1 MARMLRRIIGALG
14 RGSRAVRS
22 SRASDVPSPE
32 RADAVRPKTP
42 TGASIDQVPH
52 KEPALTRV
60 EMHRL
65 DEPVHLFGGISAMP
79 LVDMIEALLFA
90 VDQKQNP
97 CGLERYAARLYREI
111 DLETLR
117 TASLKTSLDVA
128 RIERTE
134 SLYLNFD
141 RSDLEP
147 GELAAVLATEA
158 AMNRVLSVLGR
169 LDMGMGPISQSPCEE
184 DCARLD
190 ALAWL
195 EVTGQVADI
204 MKTAGQPNRWA
215 KRGSV
220 ACKPGGEWDVRTRF
234 ADIAER
240 IKLPVRLDYT
250 YNVNAAAGEMW
261 ARFVTPPLEC
271 VPRAVFDSHA
281 GAWKELDATAR
292 QEFLCELQARMALVL
307 AASCFASGLLVERC
321 RVSVD
326 APADAETLH
335 RDAAC
340 FAFERA
346 EFMARLLHLA
356 HELDG
361 TAYMGAPCCEAL
373 SRVTEPHMAKDAHWA
388 DFEETR
394 TLPPAQDDRAFPEN
408 LRRALLADCARE
420 LEVMED
426 PQEPYMQR
434 VRDLR
439 ELAEADPASAAQGYA
454 DLIEELEATCVVR
467 ELDAKTPVESQF
479 CENYMAR
486 LLLPLT
492 IEDTSVR
499 ILPVPDA
506 LYFAQD
512 ELCDMYAATGDP
524 ETALREA
531 RKLYDMAQSSM
542 HAHSALVS
550 ALASLERFD
559 EVIEVAKHGLR
570 LIVDRSA
577 IGYLFYRV
585 AFAYWQTGEYD
596 LALAC
601 YRMVPAGEVPW
612 SVARDEMRTL
622 MAEMGREEEPT
633 FRWALDTIVR
643 NGLEAP
649 PSRAATEFITD
660 LAIQLVD
667 EGFFFL
673 ATRCVTQLRSIEP
686 SDELGVVGRSLQN

>member
-1 MARMLRRIIGALG
+1 MAGMLRRIIGALG
-14 RGSRAVRS
+14 RGSRPARS
-22 SRASDVPSPE
+22 SQVDRAASPE
-32 RADAVRPKTP
+32 RTDAAQTKAP
-42 TGASIDQVPH
+42 TDAPIDQPPQ

-65 DEPVHLFGGISAMP
+65 DKPVHLFGGISSMP
-79 LVDMIEALLFA
+79 LVDMIEALLFT
-90 VDQKQNP
+90 VEQKQSP
-97 CGLERYAARLYREI
+97 CGLECYAARLYREI
-111 DLETLR
+111 DLEALR
-117 TASLKTSLDVA
+117 AASLKTPLDVA

-220 ACKPGGEWDVRTRF
+220 ACRPGGEWDVRTRF
-234 ADIAER
+234 ADVAER

-271 VPRAVFDSHA
+271 VPRTVFDSHA
-281 GAWKELDATAR
+281 GAWRELDASER
-292 QEFLCELQARMALVL
+292 REHLCELQARMALVL
-307 AASCFASGLLVERC
+307 AAACFASGLLVERC
-321 RVSVD
+321 RVAVD
-326 APADAETLH
+326 APADAETLQ

-340 FAFERA
+340 FAFERT
-346 EFMARLLHLA
+346 EFMARLLGLA
-356 HELDG
+356 RELDG
-361 TAYMGAPCCEAL
+361 AAYSNAPCCAAL
-373 SRVTEPHMAKDAHWA
+373 SRVTEPHLAKDAHWA

-394 TLPPAQDDRAFPEN
+394 TLPPAQDDRVLPEG
-408 LRRALLADCARE
+408 LRCALLADRACE

-426 PQEPYMQR
+426 PQEPNMQR

-439 ELAEADPASAAQGYA
+439 ELAKTDPAAAAQGYA

-467 ELDAKTPVESQF
+467 ELDAKAPVESQF

-492 IEDTSVR
+492 IEDAAVR

-550 ALASLERFD
+550 ALANLERFD

-577 IGYLFYRV
+577 IGYLFYRM

-601 YRMVPAGEVPW
+601 YRMVPTGEVPW
-612 SVARDEMRTL
+612 SAARDEMRTL
-622 MAEMGREEEPT
+622 MAEIGRDEEPT
-633 FRWALDTIVR
+633 FRWALDTIVS

-673 ATRCVTQLRSIEP
+673 ATRCVAQLRTIEP

>member
-1 MARMLRRIIGALG
+1 MSGMLRRIIGALG
-14 RGSRAVRS
+14 RGSRPERS
-22 SRASDVPSPE
+22 LQVDRAASPE
-32 RADAVRPKTP
+32 RTDAAQTKAP
-42 TGASIDQVPH
+42 TDAPTDELPQ

-60 EMHRL
+60 EIHRL
-65 DEPVHLFGGISAMP
+65 DKPVHLFGGISSMP
-79 LVDMIEALLFA
+79 LVDMIEALLFT
-90 VDQKQNP
+90 VDQKQSP
-97 CGLERYAARLYREI
+97 CGLERYTARLYREI
-111 DLETLR
+111 DLEALR
-117 TASLKTSLDVA
+117 AASLKTPLDVA

-195 EVTGQVADI
+195 EATGQVADI

-220 ACKPGGEWDVRTRF
+220 ACRPGGEWDVRTRF
-234 ADIAER
+234 ADVAER

-271 VPRAVFDSHA
+271 VPRTVFDSHA
-281 GAWKELDATAR
+281 GAWRELDASER
-292 QEFLCELQARMALVL
+292 REHLCELQARMALVL
-307 AASCFASGLLVERC
+307 AAACFASGLLVERC
-321 RVSVD
+321 RVAVD
-326 APADAETLH
+326 APADAETLQ

-340 FAFERA
+340 FAFERT
-346 EFMARLLHLA
+346 EFMARLLDLA
-356 HELDG
+356 RELDG
-361 TAYMGAPCCEAL
+361 AAYAGTPCCAAL
-373 SRVTEPHMAKDAHWA
+373 SRVTEPHLAKDAHWA

-394 TLPPAQDDRAFPEN
+394 TLPPAQDDRVLPEG
-408 LRRALLADCARE
+408 LRCALLADRACE

-426 PQEPYMQR
+426 PQEPNMQR

-439 ELAEADPASAAQGYA
+439 ELAKTDPAAAAQGYA

-467 ELDAKTPVESQF
+467 ELDAKAPVESQF

-492 IEDTSVR
+492 IEDAAVR

-550 ALASLERFD
+550 ALANLERFD

-577 IGYLFYRV
+577 IGYLFYRM

-601 YRMVPAGEVPW
+601 YRMVPTGEVPW
-612 SVARDEMRTL
+612 SAARDEMRTL
-622 MAEMGREEEPT
+622 MAEIGRDEEPT
-633 FRWALDTIVR
+633 FRWALDTIVH

-673 ATRCVTQLRSIEP
+673 ATRCVAQLRTIEP

>member
-1 MARMLRRIIGALG
+1 MAGMLRRIIGALG
-14 RGSRAVRS
+14 RGSRPARS
-22 SRASDVPSPE
+22 SQVDRAASPE
-32 RADAVRPKTP
+32 CTDAAQTKAP
-42 TGASIDQVPH
+42 TDAPIDQSPQ

-65 DEPVHLFGGISAMP
+65 DKPVHLFGGISSMP
-79 LVDMIEALLFA
+79 LVDMIEALLFT
-90 VDQKQNP
+90 VDQKQSP
-97 CGLERYAARLYREI
+97 CGLERYTARLYREI
-111 DLETLR
+111 DLEALR
-117 TASLKTSLDVA
+117 AASLKTPLDVA

-220 ACKPGGEWDVRTRF
+220 ACRPGGEWDVRTRF
-234 ADIAER
+234 ADVAER

-271 VPRAVFDSHA
+271 VPRTVFDSHA
-281 GAWKELDATAR
+281 GAWRELDASER
-292 QEFLCELQARMALVL
+292 REHLCELQARMALVL
-307 AASCFASGLLVERC
+307 AAACFASGLLVERC
-321 RVSVD
+321 RVAVD
-326 APADAETLH
+326 APADAETLQ

-340 FAFERA
+340 FAFERT
-346 EFMARLLHLA
+346 EFMARLLDLA
-356 HELDG
+356 RELDG
-361 TAYMGAPCCEAL
+361 AAYADAPCRAAL
-373 SRVTEPHMAKDAHWA
+373 SRVTEPHLAKDARWA

-394 TLPPAQDDRAFPEN
+394 TLPPAQDDRVLPEG
-408 LRRALLADCARE
+408 LRCALLADRACE

-426 PQEPYMQR
+426 PQEPNMQR

-439 ELAEADPASAAQGYA
+439 ELAKTDPAAAAQGYA
-454 DLIEELEATCVVR
+454 DLIEELEAACVVR
-467 ELDAKTPVESQF
+467 ELDAKAPVESQF

-492 IEDTSVR
+492 IEDAAVR
-499 ILPVPDA
+499 VLPVPDA

-550 ALASLERFD
+550 ALANLERFD

-577 IGYLFYRV
+577 IGYLFYRM

-601 YRMVPAGEVPW
+601 YRMVPTGEVPW
-612 SVARDEMRTL
+612 SAAREEMRTL
-622 MAEMGREEEPT
+622 MAEIGRDEEPT
-633 FRWALDTIVR
+633 FRWALDTIVH

-673 ATRCVTQLRSIEP
+673 ATRCVAQLRTIEP